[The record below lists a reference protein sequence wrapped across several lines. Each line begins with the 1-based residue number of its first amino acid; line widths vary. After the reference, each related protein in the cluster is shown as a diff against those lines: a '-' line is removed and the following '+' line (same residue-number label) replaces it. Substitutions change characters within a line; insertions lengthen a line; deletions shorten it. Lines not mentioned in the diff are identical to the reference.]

1 MYNSSVGELVMRCS
15 NLHNTLLVWVTYL
28 QEMDMT
34 NRCCLYEH
42 VVLTGGTSML
52 RVSAACMLKLKPD
65 SLLHRIQGFS
75 AQSNAAQHSLP
86 TPGVQAAC
94 CHLHADTWQGLPS
107 RVEKEMR
114 QLFLQRVLH
123 GDSAGLARLRL
134 RLSDPPN
141 RKHLAWLGGAVLADM
156 MQVGALCNPCM
167 CLRPLSLGSMHM
179 HMPGQKVRPIK
190 VHSGTCRAVRTSGS
204 AVKSMTKTRPG
215 H

>member
-1 MYNSSVGELVMRCS
+1 
-15 NLHNTLLVWVTYL
+15 
-28 QEMDMT
+28 MT

-42 VVLTGGTSML
+42 VVLAGGTSML
-52 RVSAACMLKLKPD
+52 RVSAACMLKPG

-86 TPGVQAAC
+86 TPGVHAAC
-94 CHLHADTWQGLPS
+94 CCPDTWQGLPS
-107 RVEKEMR
+107 RMEKEMR

-123 GDSAGLARLRL
+123 GDLAGLARLRL

-156 MQVGALCNPCM
+156 MQVGALCCPCM

-179 HMPGQKVRPIK
+179 HMPGQKVRPITLA
-190 VHSGTCRAVRTSGS
+190 HAG
-204 AVKSMTKTRPG
+204 P
-215 H
+215 